1 MKERYN
7 LNELA
12 MMTGMIGIVY
22 SEDTEVT
29 EVGTET
35 AERVTET
42 ESAPEA
48 APEEHIPTI
57 EETIE
62 LPKDIAPEKSSE
74 AADEILAAVESKADE
89 EQQEAKEAKEE
100 AEAGAEEVL
109 PAQKK
114 ADVVFAQE
122 NEVIPSIIEDK
133 EKALTGEDHSGRNL
147 LNIVVFGGIALI
159 ILLVLLIKM

>member
-1 MKERYN
+1 MPVVPSCLLLKRKRNAAAPAPVEP
-7 LNELA
+7 LEEPA
-12 MMTGMIGIVY
+12 
-22 SEDTEVT
+22 
-29 EVGTET
+29 
-35 AERVTET
+35 A
-42 ESAPEA
+42 ESAA
-48 APEEHIPTI
+48 EEHIPTI

-62 LPKDIAPEKSSE
+62 LPKDVAPEKSSE
-74 AADEILAAVESKADE
+74 AADEILAAVENKADE
-89 EQQEAKEAKEE
+89 EKQETTGAAD
-100 AEAGAEEVL
+100 GAEEAL

-122 NEVIPSIIEDK
+122 NEVIPSIITDK